1 MIFCKIDDRFTNMK
15 RLVQWPIGL
24 AGVLL
29 VFSLTIGFTEFIAAA
44 QKKEARVTQIIRD
57 VRLLPS
63 GASARSASLNDNVT
77 SGTAVKTGGDSRTEL
92 TFTDQTLARLG
103 ANSIFTFAEGARNF
117 DLAGGAML
125 LTAPGTA
132 HVKIGSVSAAV
143 TGFTAL
149 FEHHPRSLSKFIILH
164 GGGSVSFK
172 DLSSGPCR
180 LHAGQMIVWS
190 PHPTRCPEVLNVDL
204 SKLLRGKLIAG
215 FSRPLPEIDLIL
227 AEIENQKTS
236 PPSGGYVDP
245 TNIEKRDQS
254 AAAIPTPPPIKPR
267 TPGGP

>member
-44 QKKEARVTQIIRD
+44 QKKEARVTQIVRD

-63 GASARSASLNDNVT
+63 GASVRSASLNDNVT

-117 DLAGGAML
+117 DL
-125 LTAPGTA
+125 
-132 HVKIGSVSAAV
+132 
-143 TGFTAL
+143 
-149 FEHHPRSLSKFIILH
+149 
-164 GGGSVSFK
+164 
-172 DLSSGPCR
+172 
-180 LHAGQMIVWS
+180 
-190 PHPTRCPEVLNVDL
+190 
-204 SKLLRGKLIAG
+204 
-215 FSRPLPEIDLIL
+215 
-227 AEIENQKTS
+227 
-236 PPSGGYVDP
+236 
-245 TNIEKRDQS
+245 
-254 AAAIPTPPPIKPR
+254 
-267 TPGGP
+267 